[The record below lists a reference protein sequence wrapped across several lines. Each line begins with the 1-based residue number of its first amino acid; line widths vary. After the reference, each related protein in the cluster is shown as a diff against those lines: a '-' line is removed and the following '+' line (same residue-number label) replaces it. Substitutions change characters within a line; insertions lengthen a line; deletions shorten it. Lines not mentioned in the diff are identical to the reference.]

1 MPGSANKSEGLRE
14 KNDTLVVVKA
24 DGGLTLAKDVYQE
37 FGELHSDK
45 DSVTIDLQQKIPVLK
60 PTILGRPPLQDRTLY
75 YVDEE
80 PLDAGF
86 DPKFMHSKLN
96 AAYSQTISGDTMEAE
111 KERKHK
117 RLKDLVYM
125 GTGAFFLLFALI
137 LAPMMGLQLQ
147 TSGEEGAAPAIR
159 APAVETAPPVV
170 EIAPPVVETAPPAVQ
185 TTPPAVENPS
195 APPPDVYVPFEDGQ
209 EGGVQ

>member
-1 MPGSANKSEGLRE
+1 MPGSDKSEGLRE

-60 PTILGRPPLQDRTLY
+60 PTILGRPPLQDKTLY

-86 DPKFMHSKLN
+86 DSKFMHSKLN

-117 RLKDLVYM
+117 RLKDIVYI
-125 GTGAFFLLFALI
+125 GTGAFLLLFALI
-137 LAPMMGLQLQ
+137 LAPMMGLELK
-147 TSGEEGAAPAIR
+147 TSGEEGT
-159 APAVETAPPVV
+159 APAVRPAAETAPPVV
-170 EIAPPVVETAPPAVQ
+170 ETVPAVVEAAPESPGAVP
-185 TTPPAVENPS
+185 T
-195 APPPDVYVPFEDGQ
+195 DVYVPFQDGQ
-209 EGGVQ
+209 EGGAQ